1 MKERYEFD
9 KMEGCEWIR
18 DTEELN
24 QPLYYD
30 LETVSNILNKQDK
43 KINAK
48 EKEANTYAKE
58 IAFLDNKIKQLKE
71 KLNNFETCMKKYNVE
86 DIEHLDLMLFVLSG
100 ETKYHLKEI
109 KDKHKKELKQ
119 SQKQLAIEELEMFRA
134 ILSRAV
140 LWDNDYECW
149 TIGDEVYDSL
159 MEQIDDKIKELK

>member
-43 KINAK
+43 I
-48 EKEANTYAKE
+48 
-58 IAFLDNKIKQLKE
+58 IKQLE
-71 KLNNFETCMKKYNVE
+71 SHAELLENVKA
-86 DIEHLDLMLFVLSG
+86 IEIVDA
-100 ETKYHLKEI
+100 I
-109 KDKHKKELKQ
+109 KCYESQIRNLKQ
-119 SQKQLAIEELEMFRA
+119 EQKQLAIEELEMFRA